1 MTGEAFQIS
10 PANDP
15 RGSPAKE
22 QQVTGVGIIL
32 QITMLVL
39 SFVLGHVLRRH
50 KFYYLLEA
58 GTSLL
63 IGLIVGALANISNTE
78 TNIRFQELDPSVTGL
93 GVEAVYRDKKDGDI
107 LVPDNVLS
115 EKSCFIWA
123 EFFLVIVRFLE
134 TFVGSMSADS
144 SKLQTVEMKMQ
155 KSSRSVKE
163 KELAQQAV
171 YSQEKES
178 LLELVEKGKIA
189 ARTEKSRQIV
199 SIEGCSRRDENPAVG
214 ARKKC
219 NRELFLLNFQ
229 DM

>member
-93 GVEAVYRDKKDGDI
+93 GVEAVYRDKK
-107 LVPDNVLS
+107 V
-115 EKSCFIWA
+115 
-123 EFFLVIVRFLE
+123 
-134 TFVGSMSADS
+134 
-144 SKLQTVEMKMQ
+144 
-155 KSSRSVKE
+155 
-163 KELAQQAV
+163 
-171 YSQEKES
+171 S
-178 LLELVEKGKIA
+178 L
-189 ARTEKSRQIV
+189 
-199 SIEGCSRRDENPAVG
+199 C
-214 ARKKC
+214 
-219 NRELFLLNFQ
+219 
-229 DM
+229 

>member
-1 MTGEAFQIS
+1 MTGEALQIS

-58 GTSLL
+58 NASLL

-78 TNIRFQELDPSVTGL
+78 TNIRTMS
-93 GVEAVYRDKKDGDI
+93 
-107 LVPDNVLS
+107 LVRSHASSGQN
-115 EKSCFIWA
+115 
-123 EFFLVIVRFLE
+123 FFLVIVRFLE
-134 TFVGSMSADS
+134 TFVGSMSAGVGVGFISYAGLDID
-144 SKLQTVEMKMQ
+144 K
-155 KSSRSVKE
+155 SVKE
-163 KELAQQAV
+163 KELAQQAM

-189 ARTEKSRQIV
+189 ARTEKSRQIA

-219 NRELFLLNFQ
+219 NWELFLLNFQ

>member
-1 MTGEAFQIS
+1 MTGEALQIS

-58 GTSLL
+58 NASLL

-93 GVEAVYRDKKDGDI
+93 GAEAVYRDKKGVGVGFI
-107 LVPDNVLS
+107 SALLS
-115 EKSCFIWA
+115 FFCWGFI
-123 EFFLVIVRFLE
+123 
-134 TFVGSMSADS
+134 D
-144 SKLQTVEMKMQ
+144 
-155 KSSRSVKE
+155 
-163 KELAQQAV
+163 
-171 YSQEKES
+171 
-178 LLELVEKGKIA
+178 
-189 ARTEKSRQIV
+189 
-199 SIEGCSRRDENPAVG
+199 
-214 ARKKC
+214 
-219 NRELFLLNFQ
+219 
-229 DM
+229 

>member
-1 MTGEAFQIS
+1 MTGEALQIS

-15 RGSPAKE
+15 RGSPTKE

-39 SFVLGHVLRRH
+39 SFVLGHILRRH

-58 GTSLL
+58 SASLL

-93 GVEAVYRDKKDGDI
+93 GAEAVYRDKKDGDI

-123 EFFLVIVRFLE
+123 KFFSGDCQIVRE
-134 TFVGSMSADS
+134 IEDWTKKSWRIDS

-171 YSQEKES
+171 YS
-178 LLELVEKGKIA
+178 
-189 ARTEKSRQIV
+189 
-199 SIEGCSRRDENPAVG
+199 
-214 ARKKC
+214 
-219 NRELFLLNFQ
+219 
-229 DM
+229 

>member
-1 MTGEAFQIS
+1 MTGEALQIS

-58 GTSLL
+58 NASLL

-93 GVEAVYRDKKDGDI
+93 GAEAVYRDKKMAI
-107 LVPDNVLS
+107 SLYRTMSLVRSHASSGQN
-115 EKSCFIWA
+115 
-123 EFFLVIVRFLE
+123 FFLVIVRFLE
-134 TFVGSMSADS
+134 TFVGSMSAGVGVGFISALLFKYAGLDIDN
-144 SKLQTVEMKMQ
+144 LQN
-155 KSSRSVKE
+155 
-163 KELAQQAV
+163 
-171 YSQEKES
+171 
-178 LLELVEKGKIA
+178 LE
-189 ARTEKSRQIV
+189 
-199 SIEGCSRRDENPAVG
+199 C
-214 ARKKC
+214 C
-219 NRELFLLNFQ
+219 LFVLFPYFS
-229 DM
+229 